1 MIKSNYKVLNL
12 NGNTMLVFI
21 IFNVKYKLELNW
33 AKLSSALVELK

>member
-12 NGNTMLVFI
+12 NGNTMFVFI
-21 IFNVKYKLELNW
+21 TFKYKLELNW